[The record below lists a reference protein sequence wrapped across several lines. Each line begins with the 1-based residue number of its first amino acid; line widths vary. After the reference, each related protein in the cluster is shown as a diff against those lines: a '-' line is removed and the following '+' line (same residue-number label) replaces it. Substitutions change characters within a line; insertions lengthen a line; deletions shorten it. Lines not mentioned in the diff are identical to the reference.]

1 MAPLA
6 EDPALPAALQ
16 RVSRAAISVGAALV
30 LVSAGVA
37 FASGGTEAF
46 HRSYLA
52 GFVFWNGIA
61 LGCLAVLGLQY
72 LTGGAW
78 GIAIRRLLEAG
89 TRTLPLMAILF
100 LPVAIGL
107 RHVYVW
113 SRPGA
118 MASDELLRKKALY
131 LNETFF
137 IERAVLYF
145 VLWLGLAWA
154 LNRWSLAQDA
164 SPGDKAVTRRL
175 QRAGAAGLLIYALTV
190 TFASIDWVM
199 SLEPRWFS
207 TMYGVIFMVSQALGA
222 MALVIAALLLLA
234 RYKPLSDFLT
244 PAHFHDLGKMLF
256 AFVMIWSYVSFS
268 QYLIIWSGNLP
279 EEIPW
284 YLARFRGGWGWI
296 GLLVLLFQF
305 LLPFLLLLSRAANRN
320 PRLLITAA
328 AMVVAVRFVDV
339 LWLILPAFSPGHF
352 VIRWTDLTVPIGIGG
367 LWLAVFAAQL
377 TRRPLLPQGDPDFAE
392 ALAHGRH

>member
-1 MAPLA
+1 MEAPLA
-6 EDPALPAALQ
+6 EDPALPAALG
-16 RVSRAAISVGAALV
+16 RAWRMALWIGAAAL
-30 LVSAGVA
+30 LVSAGAALA
-37 FASGGTEAF
+37 FGGADGF
-46 HRSYLA
+46 YRSYLA

-61 LGCLAVLGLQY
+61 VGCLAVLGLQY

-89 TRTLPLMAILF
+89 TRTLPLTAILF
-100 LPVAIGL
+100 LPLAIGL
-107 RHVYVW
+107 RHIYPW
-113 SRPGA
+113 AKDGA

-131 LNETFF
+131 LNEPFF
-137 IERAVLYF
+137 LGRTVLYF
-145 VLWLGLAWA
+145 LLWLSLAWL
-154 LNRWSLAQDA
+154 LNRWSLEQDA
-164 SPGDKAVTRRL
+164 SPGDRAVTGRL
-175 QRAGAAGLLIYALTV
+175 QRTGAAALLIYALTV
-190 TFASIDWVM
+190 TFSSIDWAM
-199 SLEPRWFS
+199 SLEPRLFS
-207 TMYGVIFMVSQALGA
+207 TMYGVLFMVSQALGP
-222 MALVIAALLLLA
+222 MALVIAALLLPS

-244 PAHFHDLGKMLF
+244 PSHLHDLGKMLF
-256 AFVMIWSYVSFS
+256 AFVMMWSYVAFS

-339 LWLILPAFSPGHF
+339 LWLILPAFAPGRF
-352 VIRWTDLTVPIGIGG
+352 LIRWTDLAVPIGIGV
-367 LWLAVFAAQL
+367 LWISVFEPADEAA
-377 TRRPLLPQGDPDFAE
+377 PSHGDPDLRRSRAWP
-392 ALAHGRH
+392 H